1 MTSQPVPDELVLI
14 QRIIDR
20 DQQALAA
27 LYAHY
32 SRHVFNLALYILQN
46 RGSAEEVTQD
56 VFLLV
61 WRAPARWNPEKGRF
75 GSWLLSVTRNIAID
89 HLRKEQR
96 RPHASAVSL
105 ETLADT
111 TLADATRADTT
122 LADATLAHALNHSS
136 VSSSAEENAQLLRLL
151 LRQIPREQV
160 QVLLLAYYRG
170 MTHEQIAAQLQI
182 PAGTVKSRLRLGLEK
197 LRVLWKAAV
206 HEGSA

>member
-111 TLADATRADTT
+111 TLADATRA
-122 LADATLAHALNHSS
+122 HALNHSS